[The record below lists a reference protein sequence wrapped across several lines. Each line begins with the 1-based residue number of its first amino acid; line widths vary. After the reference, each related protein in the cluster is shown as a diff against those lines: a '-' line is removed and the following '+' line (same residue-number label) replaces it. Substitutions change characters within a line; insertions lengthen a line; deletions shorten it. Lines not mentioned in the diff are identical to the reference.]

1 MCNLRSPESSE
12 SLLLRLCTG
21 QTPGSFQRQFIC
33 TLKSFLSRMR
43 PDVLFMVVN
52 HEFHLKTYLFLAVSD
67 LSCSMQ
73 NLHCRKGTYLPMAR
87 GLLAPRRGIEP
98 MFFALEGRFLT
109 TRPLGEAY
117 EFRPE

>member
-1 MCNLRSPESSE
+1 MYNNGKAEVNYMCNLRSPESSE

-73 NLHCRKGTYLPMAR
+73 NLHCRKGTYLPH
-87 GLLAPRRGIEP
+87 GTW
-98 MFFALEGRFLT
+98 ALGSQ
-109 TRPLGEAY
+109 TRD
-117 EFRPE
+117 